1 MAEKELSEI
10 PFPQQDLFEKG
21 VAALKK
27 NNLDY
32 AITLF
37 MTVLRAEPG
46 VYQAREALRATQHK
60 RAVGKTSFF
69 RKFVG
74 SASSLTR
81 GQVALRT
88 NPVEALAVA
97 EEVLND
103 DPGNVAAHELLA
115 HAALA
120 VQLPKTAALSLEV
133 AFKQKPADRGLAL
146 ELAQA
151 LAAIGNRA
159 RAEKILLDLLRVYPA
174 DPDLNERLKN
184 ILADRTMA
192 EQGYGALE
200 DGKGSY
206 RDIIRDKQEAV
217 TLEQEQRSVK
227 DADVAGRLIGDYE
240 KRLAAEPGSLKTM
253 RDLADL
259 HRKRHEYPAAI
270 AYYQRILTTG
280 GVNDPAI
287 LELIRS
293 TVIEQFEH
301 EESQLDPAAA
311 DHAGQLAEVRS
322 RRMAWQL
329 EDARSRADQNPSDL
343 ALRYE
348 LGQLYLAA
356 GRLSEAIAELQ
367 KAQNNQNKR
376 IASMTL
382 LAQAFARRGMND
394 LAARKLQEALKEK
407 LVFDEEAKELRYQ
420 LGVILDKMAKKEE
433 AIEQFKLIYEQDVN
447 YRDVMARVDAYYAAQ
462 G

>member
-1 MAEKELSEI
+1 M
-10 PFPQQDLFEKG
+10 
-21 VAALKK
+21 
-27 NNLDY
+27 
-32 AITLF
+32 
-37 MTVLRAEPG
+37 
-46 VYQAREALRATQHK
+46 
-60 RAVGKTSFF
+60 
-69 RKFVG
+69 
-74 SASSLTR
+74 
-81 GQVALRT
+81 
-88 NPVEALAVA
+88 
-97 EEVLND
+97 
-103 DPGNVAAHELLA
+103 
-115 HAALA
+115 
-120 VQLPKTAALSLEV
+120 
-133 AFKQKPADRGLAL
+133 
-146 ELAQA
+146 
-151 LAAIGNRA
+151 
-159 RAEKILLDLLRVYPA
+159 
-174 DPDLNERLKN
+174 
-184 ILADRTMA
+184 
-192 EQGYGALE
+192 
-200 DGKGSY
+200 
-206 RDIIRDKQEAV
+206 
-217 TLEQEQRSVK
+217 
-227 DADVAGRLIGDYE
+227 
-240 KRLAAEPGSLKTM
+240 
-253 RDLADL
+253 
-259 HRKRHEYPAAI
+259 
-270 AYYQRILTTG
+270 
-280 GVNDPAI
+280 NDPAI

-367 KAQNNQNKR
+367 KAQNNPNKR

>member
-10 PFPQQDLFEKG
+10 PFAQQDLFEKG

-32 AITLF
+32 AISLF

-46 VYQAREALRATQHK
+46 FYQAREALRATQHK
-60 RAVGKTSFF
+60 RTAGKTSFF

-97 EEVLND
+97 EDVLND
-103 DPGNVAAHELLA
+103 DPSNVSAHELLA
-115 HAALA
+115 HAAMA
-120 VQLPKTAALSLEV
+120 VQMPKTAVLSLEV
-133 AFKQKPADRGLAL
+133 AFKQKSSDRNLAL
-146 ELAQA
+146 DLAEA
-151 LAAIGNRA
+151 LVAVGNRA
-159 RAEKILLDLLRVYPA
+159 RAEKILQDLLRAFPS
-174 DPDLNERLKN
+174 DPELNERLKN
-184 ILADRTMA
+184 LLANRTLA

-200 DGKGSY
+200 GGQGSY

-217 TLEQEQRSVK
+217 TLEQEGRSVK
-227 DADVAGRLIGDYE
+227 DADVAGQLIADYE
-240 KRLAAEPGSLKTM
+240 KRLTAEPASLKLM
-253 RDLADL
+253 RDLAEL
-259 HRKRHEYPAAI
+259 HRKRHESDRAI
-270 AYYQRILTTG
+270 AYYHRILTTG
-280 GVNDPAI
+280 GVNDPTI
-287 LELIRS
+287 LDLIRE
-293 TVIEQFEH
+293 TVVEQFDH
-301 EESQLDPAAA
+301 EESQLDATAPDIAERV
-311 DHAGQLAEVRS
+311 AEVRA
-322 RRMAWQL
+322 RRTAWRL
-329 EDARSRADQNPSDL
+329 EDAKNRAEQNPTDL
-343 ALRYE
+343 HLRYE
-348 LGQLYLAA
+348 LGLLYLEA

-367 KAQNNQNKR
+367 KAQNNPNKR

-420 LGVILDKMAKKEE
+420 LGCILEKMNKKEE
-433 AIEQFKLIYEQDVN
+433 AIEQFKLIYEQDVS